1 MKRTWRRPQKKDEGK
16 LFRANL
22 NIRVPEVVLI
32 DENGE
37 NLGKIST
44 REALAMAEEAGLD
57 LVEVNPKSEPPIAKI
72 LDYGQ
77 FKYEKE
83 KQAHKKKVQQKKVEI
98 KGIRLTVRIS
108 ENDFN
113 FKLNQAKGF
122 LEKGNKLKI
131 ELMLRGRERQHPEKA
146 VENIN
151 EFIAELEKDE
161 RFKLVREQDL
171 TRKGSGFIIILFNK
185 TV

>member
-22 NIRVPEVVLI
+22 NIRALELSII

-37 NLGKIST
+37 NLGIMST
-44 REALAMAEEAGLD
+44 ADALKLAEEAGLD
-57 LVEVNPKSEPPIAKI
+57 LVEVNPKAEPPIAKI

-83 KQAHKKKVQQKKVEI
+83 KLAHKKKQQQKKVEL

-108 ENDFN
+108 TNDFG
-113 FKLNQAKGF
+113 FKLKQAIDF

-131 ELMLRGRERQHPEKA
+131 ELILKGRERQHPEKA
-146 VENIN
+146 VETIK
-151 EFIAELEKDE
+151 EFIIELEKLE
-161 RFKLVREQDL
+161 QFKLVREQDL
-171 TRKGSGFIIILFNK
+171 TRKGNGFIIILINK
-185 TV
+185 TS